1 MKTTSIGSAFY
12 PKLMCK
18 FLVKINNFPIS
29 FHYIFY
35 QQQWLFERFFFKK
48 LKARGG
54 YYNLHISMATWIFS
68 LKNIQYIQPRQNK
81 DAKIENRKE

>member
-12 PKLMCK
+12 PKLRCK
-18 FLVKINNFPIS
+18 FLVKLNNFPLS

-35 QQQWLFERFFFKK
+35 QQQWLLERFFFKK

-54 YYNLHISMATWIFS
+54 YYNLYR
-68 LKNIQYIQPRQNK
+68 NIQYIQPLQNK
-81 DAKIENRKE
+81 DAKIENRKEEYH